1 MPLECP
7 ALSLY
12 AKKKK
17 WDDAGNLPRVR
28 QAMNRYLLTA
38 LLVMVPLSGASP
50 QTQVVN
56 VKLRVLL
63 VDNDLNQKPVPF
75 QVVSFRDQANTSNST
90 ELKTDLEGRA
100 EKHLAPGRYAITI
113 AKPVEFGGK
122 RYTWSLELGISG
134 AEQRIDL
141 TNDNAK
147 SEEIAASP
155 ATSGESKPS
164 AGAASGDLS
173 ALFDKYKNSVFTVHS
188 ESDSGSGFLV
198 DSAGL
203 VVTNNHVIQSSNY
216 LAVQFDQKRK
226 VPARLISSNA
236 DKDVAVLWVD
246 PIAFGEAIVAP
257 LLPDETA
264 KRVVVGERVFTIG
277 NPMGREKVLTT
288 GVISKV
294 DKDAITSDISINPG
308 NSGGPLF
315 TLNGLV
321 AGITTA
327 RLRSLASIVPV
338 ESVRP
343 LVEQARK
350 GIVGSAPPPPT
361 LLPIEPVEMFP
372 PDALRALLQQ
382 EKMDTKPYNF
392 ELGQF
397 HVWIITPPLSYFLR
411 HEDEMA
417 AARKAAKRA
426 GGDPS
431 QAKPPDSALRDAQ
444 DFLPV
449 LIVSVRPRLGIGWTH
464 PKFKNGFQKMRLL
477 CGGKELTPIEPGRS
491 EFNLVDQRERTLDTT
506 YQGRYLYLP
515 DALSPACGGA
525 QLEIYSEKDP
535 DTPLS
540 KAIDPATI
548 ERVWA
553 DLEPYRKAQKQN

>member
-1 MPLECP
+1 
-7 ALSLY
+7 
-12 AKKKK
+12 
-17 WDDAGNLPRVR
+17 
-28 QAMNRYLLTA
+28 MNRCLLTV

-50 QTQVVN
+50 QTQLVN
-56 VKLRVLL
+56 LRLRVLL
-63 VDNDLNQKPVPF
+63 VDKDLNQKPVPF
-75 QVVSFRDQANTSNST
+75 LVVSFRDQANTATST
-90 ELKTDLEGRA
+90 ELKTDLEGKA
-100 EKHLAPGRYAITI
+100 EKQLAPGRYAITT

-122 RYTWSLELGISG
+122 RYTWNLELGITG

-147 SEEIAASP
+147 VEEIAASP
-155 ATSGESKPS
+155 ATSGEGKTSP
-164 AGAASGDLS
+164 GAAGGDLS

-188 ESDSGSGFLV
+188 EAGTGSGFLV

-203 VVTNNHVIQSSNY
+203 VVTNNHVVQSSSY
-216 LAVQFDQKRK
+216 LAVQFDLKRK

-246 PIAFGEAIVAP
+246 PTAFREAIVAP
-257 LLPDETA
+257 LLPDDAA

-277 NPMGREKVLTT
+277 NPLGREKVLTT

-315 TLNGLV
+315 TLNGQV

-327 RLRSLASIVPV
+327 RLRTLASIVPV
-338 ESVRP
+338 ETVRP

-350 GIVGSAPPPPT
+350 GITGSAPPPPT
-361 LLPIEPVEMFP
+361 LLPVEPIEMYPA
-372 PDALRALLQQ
+372 DALRAMLQQ
-382 EKMDTKPYNF
+382 EKLDTKPYNF

-397 HVWIITPPLSYFLR
+397 RVWIITPPLSYFLR

-431 QAKPPDSALRDAQ
+431 QAKPPESALRDAQ

-449 LIVSVRPRLGIGWTH
+449 LIVSVRPKLGIGWTH

-491 EFNLVDQRERTLDTT
+491 EFNLLDQRERTLDTT

-515 DALSPACGGA
+515 DALSPACGSA
-525 QLEIYSEKDP
+525 LLEIYSEKDP
-535 DTPLS
+535 DAPLS
-540 KAIDPATI
+540 KTIDPATI

-553 DLEPYRKAQKQN
+553 DLEPYRKAQKLN

>member
-1 MPLECP
+1 M
-7 ALSLY
+7 
-12 AKKKK
+12 
-17 WDDAGNLPRVR
+17 D
-28 QAMNRYLLTA
+28 RYLLTA

-188 ESDSGSGFLV
+188 ESNSGSGFLV

-257 LLPDETA
+257 LLPGETA

-411 HEDEMA
+411 HEDELA